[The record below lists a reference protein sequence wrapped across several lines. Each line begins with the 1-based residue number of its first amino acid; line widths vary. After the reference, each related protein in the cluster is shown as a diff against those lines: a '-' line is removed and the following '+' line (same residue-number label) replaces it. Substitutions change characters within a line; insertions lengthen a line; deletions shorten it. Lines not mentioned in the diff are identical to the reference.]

1 MKVGSTMQARTLATF
16 AMMIVVPIVGCNTDD
31 KGLIPVSGTV
41 TFDGG
46 PPPAPGI
53 VQFMPLET
61 ASGGT
66 KRSAL
71 GRFDTD
77 GQYSASSFLPD
88 DGLYPGKYAVMIVCN
103 KGDLD
108 YSKKDPFRDVSYIAD
123 GYKGQELV
131 VEADSDEVTLD
142 LDVPLKK
149 G

>member
-1 MKVGSTMQARTLATF
+1 MEARSLAMF
-16 AMMIVVPIVGCNTDD
+16 AMMVLVPIVGCNSDD

-61 ASGGT
+61 APGGT

-88 DGLYPGKYAVMIVCN
+88 DGLYPGRYAVMVVCN
-103 KGDLD
+103 KATPDD
-108 YSKKDPFRDVSYIAD
+108 SRKDALREASYID
-123 GYKGQELV
+123 GDYQGTELV
-131 VEADSDEVTLD
+131 VESGDDEVTFNLD
-142 LDVPLKK
+142 LPLKK
-149 G
+149 S